1 MDSPEHCDSANGST
15 KQNEFKESAVVP
27 RKEKQKGSNMDSQKP
42 NVVEEMCENY
52 FSSLKT
58 DLFLSSLY
66 LVVTS
71 YVVLLSV
78 LLAFAKVTLPMSNQS
93 SLVQLACNSK
103 QNIDTLMHNSCNNIQ
118 KKVNTIFTYYI

>member
-15 KQNEFKESAVVP
+15 KHNESKESAVVP
-27 RKEKQKGSNMDSQKP
+27 RKEKRKGSNMDSQKP

-66 LVVTS
+66 LVITS
-71 YVVLLSV
+71 YVVLLSI
-78 LLAFAKVTLPMSNQS
+78 LLAFAKVTLPKSKQS
-93 SLVQLACNSK
+93 SLVQLVCKSK
-103 QNIDTLMHNSCNNIQ
+103 QNVHTFMYNYCN
-118 KKVNTIFTYYI
+118 TT